1 METLKTS
8 TLLCRNFPVYLVNED
23 AVGSSVPLLG
33 DSVHSVLFKYAV
45 SIKGQYDGKVRL
57 K

>member
-23 AVGSSVPLLG
+23 AVGSSVPLPG